1 MEFFVSRAQLS
12 RSLLE
17 KHAGPNS
24 LTPKGKGF
32 MLYKQCGHEA
42 SESKVVFWICGLMVR
57 GLSFKVQRY
66 FKAWKNSAG
75 DTTRS

>member
-1 MEFFVSRAQLS
+1 MPMGFFVSTAQLS

-24 LTPKGKGF
+24 LTPKGRGC
-32 MLYKQCGHEA
+32 MLSEQCGHQA

-66 FKAWKNSAG
+66 F
-75 DTTRS
+75 